1 MPESDMGK
9 LLAWGD
15 ELFLVR
21 CELGK
26 IQLQRVSVDAERKK
40 ASLHLCSIKDDE
52 VAALPV
58 DASLVAAKEVEDTEL
73 AIRYPILVFRA
84 PGKTVTINSSSA
96 SRKRRRSLKDKAAFT
111 SNDESMLPRAG
122 DCLLFCILYETE
134 SDGEIGVR
142 ILNMLDTPIRVEE
155 SEDIT
160 CGDDSYSLQLFPTDG
175 PYVLLFRRNAQ
186 VATVLKLQR
195 TTQQSGDLGFHVW
208 YEKVEMF
215 GVEGDASVPFELLS
229 CKYVSGTHC
238 TRPHL
243 LIHALP
249 ADSEKHT
256 WRVLDLDG
264 ERRDG
269 VKETSRCHYLH
280 TAFEL
285 NENSP
290 KPEQVTCCCFISK
303 MNEWDFSSSVFT
315 ETTTIPS
322 WGHES
327 SKTQSSRTNIS
338 VSTLVVTGTTS
349 NTVYVHENGILLV
362 SYVLPAQPA
371 KIWLLCEDNATQQHV
386 ICVRCDDTNRSFFML
401 RFSSNVPSASMDLLL
416 SFNHVGHAY
425 PGNFAA
431 DISGSRQ
438 VLLVNGVPGVL
449 NTSADCANAVD
460 DGQLIKRS
468 VLVTQKPSASDVKLS
483 CHRLRLQEDPKSNQ
497 ASRSRKRSRN
507 SEKGTGKDAPSRS
520 TPESFHYIQR
530 THKASSRDV
539 NQLDTET
546 DSQANVVAA
555 SALQL
560 GKLVS
565 SLTAR
570 LSKGLLELGRLQMIV
585 GDKNM
590 LARQLNQLIIRQ
602 WQKQQTSASHSKEQT
617 LLTPLRL
624 TQEAGSLAT
633 GSKELVEMET
643 IVSAPPRADT
653 ITRNAVKSEALEY
666 NRSDFKLEQQVSL
679 EQFRVLGYVPSS
691 SRIHAEVSLK
701 NLSDSR
707 LDDAFVVLTAPEWT
721 LSQGWSCTSSVIPEF
736 PPTTDMDHTAGS
748 ARFHLEIQFKPTFS
762 FLRER
767 RPLEVML
774 WLHWS
779 ASRDKGLSMALDW
792 RPSESALS
800 VASIKIHPADVLAA
814 SREAWTKYQER
825 LLFVSSGSNL
835 KSLFSNPKFGIST
848 SPDSIIRPTFSLVDL
863 KVNSSELF
871 QYELSQM
878 VAKTPPDVYV
888 MRNPLQHSH
897 LRTLQCLLISMRQE
911 LEQKDKLV
919 GNYKTQRATF
929 KGQDSASMH
938 RSIQRDTDLHAVR
951 LLQELQQ
958 RVNFH
963 SMWFD
968 TSTRS

>member
-73 AIRYPILVFRA
+73 AMYVPRPASNQETTVIHFFRA

-229 CKYVSGTHC
+229 C
-238 TRPHL
+238 
-243 LIHALP
+243 
-249 ADSEKHT
+249 
-256 WRVLDLDG
+256 
-264 ERRDG
+264 
-269 VKETSRCHYLH
+269 
-280 TAFEL
+280 
-285 NENSP
+285 
-290 KPEQVTCCCFISK
+290 
-303 MNEWDFSSSVFT
+303 
-315 ETTTIPS
+315 
-322 WGHES
+322 
-327 SKTQSSRTNIS
+327 
-338 VSTLVVTGTTS
+338 
-349 NTVYVHENGILLV
+349 
-362 SYVLPAQPA
+362 
-371 KIWLLCEDNATQQHV
+371 
-386 ICVRCDDTNRSFFML
+386 
-401 RFSSNVPSASMDLLL
+401 
-416 SFNHVGHAY
+416 HAY

>member
-1 MPESDMGK
+1 MGK

-229 CKYVSGTHC
+229 CK
-238 TRPHL
+238 
-243 LIHALP
+243 
-249 ADSEKHT
+249 
-256 WRVLDLDG
+256 
-264 ERRDG
+264 
-269 VKETSRCHYLH
+269 
-280 TAFEL
+280 
-285 NENSP
+285 
-290 KPEQVTCCCFISK
+290 
-303 MNEWDFSSSVFT
+303 
-315 ETTTIPS
+315 
-322 WGHES
+322 
-327 SKTQSSRTNIS
+327 
-338 VSTLVVTGTTS
+338 
-349 NTVYVHENGILLV
+349 
-362 SYVLPAQPA
+362 
-371 KIWLLCEDNATQQHV
+371 WLLCEDNATQQHV

-792 RPSESALS
+792 RPSESALA

-814 SREAWTKYQER
+814 SREAWTKDQER

-835 KSLFSNPKFGIST
+835 KSLFSNPKFGIFT